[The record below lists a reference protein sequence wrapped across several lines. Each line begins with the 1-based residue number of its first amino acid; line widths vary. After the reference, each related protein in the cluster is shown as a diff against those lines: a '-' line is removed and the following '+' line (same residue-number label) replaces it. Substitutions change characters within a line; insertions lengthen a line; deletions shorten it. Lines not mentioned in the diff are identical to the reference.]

1 MEKYYSLL
9 KSSLKDKSSVL
20 TEIINLEAIQH
31 LPKGTEFF
39 VSDLHGEHGAFDY
52 LLRNGSGIIRTK
64 IDEYFGD
71 DLSHSDKDEMALLI
85 YYPTK
90 QIALIRERRGS
101 VYVEQYLEQVLP
113 DLVKLL
119 QYMGSKYTRSKVRK
133 LLPSQF
139 SYIIEELVAEIER
152 SASKAQY
159 FQVMIDKIVQLDQ
172 LENLVEALS
181 EVIQSLA
188 VDHLHVVGDIFDR
201 GPEPDLILDRL
212 ASLRSV
218 DIQWGNHDVTWMGA
232 MAGSLICM
240 VNIVRISARYNNLSL
255 IEDSYG
261 INLRP
266 LIAYSQTHYQP
277 KPAFVPILDEG
288 NITEEESNLLNQ
300 LQQATAIL
308 QFKLEDALI
317 ERRPD
322 FQLDHRR
329 LLQKINF
336 KEAKIQ
342 LGESSYPL
350 RDFNATCINPEK
362 PDQLTSEE
370 MEILE
375 QLRRNFLASERL
387 KRHVDFLFEH
397 GSMYLSY
404 NDMLLYH
411 GCIPMHDNG
420 DFKSLRIGQA
430 LYRGKSLLDFYEEQ
444 IRQSYRNPTV
454 DNDLATDLFWY
465 LWVGEC
471 SSLFGKAAMT
481 TFERYYIEDKATHK
495 EEKNA
500 YYRLRQRADICEGI
514 LEEFG
519 LEKESHIVNGHTPVR
534 EIDGENP
541 IKAEGKLLVI
551 DGGFAKGY
559 QKKTGLAGYTLVSN
573 SYGLELVAHKAFK
586 NVTSIL
592 KGDSGIIS
600 RKRLIERATER
611 KRVQDTSIGKQ
622 LAEEIQDLEWL
633 YTHYEDY

>member
-1 MEKYYSLL
+1 M
-9 KSSLKDKSSVL
+9 

-586 NVTSIL
+586 
-592 KGDSGIIS
+592 
-600 RKRLIERATER
+600 
-611 KRVQDTSIGKQ
+611 
-622 LAEEIQDLEWL
+622 EEIQDLEWL

>member
-152 SASKAQY
+152 SASKEQY

-329 LLQKINF
+329 LLQKIDF

-342 LGESSYPL
+342 LGEKIYPL

-362 PDQLTSEE
+362 PDQLTPEE

-481 TFERYYIEDKATHK
+481 TFERYYIEDKRTHK

>member
-9 KSSLKDKSSVL
+9 KSSLKDKSSVM

-39 VSDLHGEHGAFDY
+39 VSDLHGEYGAFDY

-71 DLSHSDKDEMALLI
+71 DLSDSDKDEMALLI

-90 QIALIRERRGS
+90 QIAVMRECRGS
-101 VYVEQYLEQVLP
+101 IYVEQYLEQVLP
-113 DLVKLL
+113 NLVKLL

-152 SASKAQY
+152 SAYKEQY
-159 FQVMIDKIVQLDQ
+159 FQVIIDKIVQLDQ
-172 LENLVEALS
+172 LENLVGALS

-218 DIQWGNHDVTWMGA
+218 DVQWGNHDVTWMGA

-255 IEDSYG
+255 IEESYG

-266 LIAYSQTHYQP
+266 LIAYSQAHYQP
-277 KPAFVPILDEG
+277 KPAFIPILDEG
-288 NITEEESNLLNQ
+288 NISEEESNLLNQ

-322 FQLDHRR
+322 FQLDNRR
-329 LLQKINF
+329 LLRKINF
-336 KEAKIQ
+336 KEARIQ
-342 LGESSYPL
+342 LGENSYPL

-370 MEILE
+370 IEILE

-387 KRHVDFLFEH
+387 KRHVDFLFEY

-404 NDMLLYH
+404 NNMLLYH

-420 DFKSLRIGQA
+420 DFKSLRIGQI
-430 LYRGKSLLDFYEEQ
+430 LYRGKSLLDFYEEM
-444 IRQSYRNPTV
+444 IRQAYRNPTA

-471 SSLFGKAAMT
+471 SSLFGKTAMI

-500 YYRLRQRADICEGI
+500 YYRLRQRPDICEGI

>member
-90 QIALIRERRGS
+90 QIALMREHRGS

-152 SASKAQY
+152 SASKEQY

-172 LENLVEALS
+172 LENLVGALS

-255 IEDSYG
+255 IEDRYG

-329 LLQKINF
+329 LLQKIDF

-342 LGESSYPL
+342 LGEKIHPL

-362 PDQLTSEE
+362 PDQLTPEE

-481 TFERYYIEDKATHK
+481 TFERYYIEDKRTHK

-573 SYGLELVAHKAFK
+573 SYGLELVAHKVFK

>member
-1 MEKYYSLL
+1 
-9 KSSLKDKSSVL
+9 
-20 TEIINLEAIQH
+20 
-31 LPKGTEFF
+31 
-39 VSDLHGEHGAFDY
+39 
-52 LLRNGSGIIRTK
+52 
-64 IDEYFGD
+64 
-71 DLSHSDKDEMALLI
+71 MALLI

>member
-1 MEKYYSLL
+1 M
-9 KSSLKDKSSVL
+9 
-20 TEIINLEAIQH
+20 
-31 LPKGTEFF
+31 
-39 VSDLHGEHGAFDY
+39 SDLHGEQGAFDY

-152 SASKAQY
+152 SASKEQY

-322 FQLDHRR
+322 FQSDVYIDH
-329 LLQKINF
+329 
-336 KEAKIQ
+336 
-342 LGESSYPL
+342 
-350 RDFNATCINPEK
+350 T
-362 PDQLTSEE
+362 
-370 MEILE
+370 
-375 QLRRNFLASERL
+375 
-387 KRHVDFLFEH
+387 
-397 GSMYLSY
+397 
-404 NDMLLYH
+404 
-411 GCIPMHDNG
+411 
-420 DFKSLRIGQA
+420 
-430 LYRGKSLLDFYEEQ
+430 
-444 IRQSYRNPTV
+444 
-454 DNDLATDLFWY
+454 
-465 LWVGEC
+465 
-471 SSLFGKAAMT
+471 
-481 TFERYYIEDKATHK
+481 
-495 EEKNA
+495 
-500 YYRLRQRADICEGI
+500 
-514 LEEFG
+514 
-519 LEKESHIVNGHTPVR
+519 
-534 EIDGENP
+534 
-541 IKAEGKLLVI
+541 
-551 DGGFAKGY
+551 
-559 QKKTGLAGYTLVSN
+559 
-573 SYGLELVAHKAFK
+573 
-586 NVTSIL
+586 
-592 KGDSGIIS
+592 
-600 RKRLIERATER
+600 
-611 KRVQDTSIGKQ
+611 
-622 LAEEIQDLEWL
+622 
-633 YTHYEDY
+633 

>member
-9 KSSLKDKSSVL
+9 KSSLKDKSSVM

-39 VSDLHGEHGAFDY
+39 VSDLHGEYGAFDY

-71 DLSHSDKDEMALLI
+71 DLSDSDKDEMALLI

-90 QIALIRERRGS
+90 QIALMREYRGS
-101 VYVEQYLEQVLP
+101 IYVEQYLEQVLP

-152 SASKAQY
+152 SAYKEQY

-181 EVIQSLA
+181 KVIQSLA

-218 DIQWGNHDVTWMGA
+218 DVQWGNHDVTWMGA
-232 MAGSLICM
+232 MSGSLICM
-240 VNIVRISARYNNLSL
+240 INIVRISARYNNLRL
-255 IEDSYG
+255 IEESYG

-266 LIAYSQTHYQP
+266 LIAYSQAYYQP

-300 LQQATAIL
+300 LQQATAVL

-329 LLQKINF
+329 LLRKIDF
-336 KEAKIQ
+336 REARIQ
-342 LGESSYPL
+342 LGEKIYPL
-350 RDFNATCINPEK
+350 RDFNATCLNPEK

-387 KRHVDFLFEH
+387 RRHVDFLFEH

-444 IRQSYRNPTV
+444 IRQAYRNPTV

-481 TFERYYIEDKATHK
+481 TFERYYIEDKTTHK

-559 QKKTGLAGYTLVSN
+559 QKQTGLAGYTLVSN

-611 KRVQDTSIGKQ
+611 KRVKDTSIGKQ

>member
-1 MEKYYSLL
+1 M
-9 KSSLKDKSSVL
+9 
-20 TEIINLEAIQH
+20 
-31 LPKGTEFF
+31 
-39 VSDLHGEHGAFDY
+39 
-52 LLRNGSGIIRTK
+52 
-64 IDEYFGD
+64 
-71 DLSHSDKDEMALLI
+71 LI

>member
-39 VSDLHGEHGAFDY
+39 VSDLHGEQGAFDY

-152 SASKAQY
+152 SASKEQY

-329 LLQKINF
+329 LLQKIDF

-342 LGESSYPL
+342 LGEKIYPL

-362 PDQLTSEE
+362 PDQLTPEE

-481 TFERYYIEDKATHK
+481 TFERYYIEDKRTHK

>member
-9 KSSLKDKSSVL
+9 KSSLKDKSSVM

-39 VSDLHGEHGAFDY
+39 VSDLHGEYGAFDY

-71 DLSHSDKDEMALLI
+71 DLSDSDKDEMALLI

-90 QIALIRERRGS
+90 QIAVMRECRGS
-101 VYVEQYLEQVLP
+101 IYVEQYLEQVLP
-113 DLVKLL
+113 NLVKLL

-152 SASKAQY
+152 SAYKEQY
-159 FQVMIDKIVQLDQ
+159 FQVIIDKIVQLDQ
-172 LENLVEALS
+172 LENLVGALS

-218 DIQWGNHDVTWMGA
+218 DVQWGNHDVTWMGA

-255 IEDSYG
+255 IEESYG

-266 LIAYSQTHYQP
+266 LIAYSQAHYQP
-277 KPAFVPILDEG
+277 KPAFIPILDEG
-288 NITEEESNLLNQ
+288 NISEEESNLLNQ

-322 FQLDHRR
+322 FQLDNRR
-329 LLQKINF
+329 LLRKINF
-336 KEAKIQ
+336 KEARIQ
-342 LGESSYPL
+342 LGENSYPL

-370 MEILE
+370 IEILE

-387 KRHVDFLFEH
+387 KRHVDFLFEY

-404 NDMLLYH
+404 NNMLLYH

-420 DFKSLRIGQA
+420 DFKSLRIGQI
-430 LYRGKSLLDFYEEQ
+430 LYRGKSLLDFYEEM
-444 IRQSYRNPTV
+444 IRQAYRNPTA

-471 SSLFGKAAMT
+471 SSLFGKTAMT

-500 YYRLRQRADICEGI
+500 YYRLRQRPDICEGI